1 MALRTD
7 RISVEGAR
15 EMLDQKDIEIIGK
28 LLDAKLDAKLQPMQE
43 DIAQLKEDVAEIRS
57 ATNIMLDWA
66 VSVREHLGQSVPDF
80 RV

>member
-7 RISVEGAR
+7 RIVLEGAR
-15 EMLDQKDIEIIGK
+15 DMLDQKDIEIIGK
-28 LLDAKLDAKLQPMQE
+28 LLDAKLQPMQE

>member
-1 MALRTD
+1 MK
-7 RISVEGAR
+7 GAR

>member
-1 MALRTD
+1 M
-7 RISVEGAR
+7 EGAR
-15 EMLDQKDIEIIGK
+15 KMLDQKDIEIIGK

>member
-15 EMLDQKDIEIIGK
+15 KMLDQKDIEIIGK

>member
-1 MALRTD
+1 MLK
-7 RISVEGAR
+7 GAR
-15 EMLDQKDIEIIGK
+15 DMLDQKDLEIMRQMMREE
-28 LLDAKLDAKLQPMQE
+28 LEPMKE
-43 DIAQLKEDVAEIRS
+43 DIAQLKDDVAEIRS

>member
-1 MALRTD
+1 
-7 RISVEGAR
+7 
-15 EMLDQKDIEIIGK
+15 MLEQKDLEAMRQMIREEM
-28 LLDAKLDAKLQPMQE
+28 QPMKE
-43 DIAQLKEDVAEIRS
+43 DIAQLKENVAEIRS

>member
-1 MALRTD
+1 ML
-7 RISVEGAR
+7 EGAR
-15 EMLDQKDIEIIGK
+15 DMLDQKDIEIIGK
-28 LLDAKLDAKLQPMQE
+28 LLDAKLQPMQE

>member
-7 RISVEGAR
+7 RISVKGAR

>member
-1 MALRTD
+1 MLK
-7 RISVEGAR
+7 GAR
-15 EMLDQKDIEIIGK
+15 DMLDQKDIEIIGK
-28 LLDAKLDAKLQPMQE
+28 LLDTKLDAKLQPMQE

>member
-1 MALRTD
+1 M
-7 RISVEGAR
+7 EGAKD
-15 EMLDQKDIEIIGK
+15 MLDQKDIEIIGK
-28 LLDAKLDAKLQPMQE
+28 LLDAKRDAKLQPMQE

>member
-15 EMLDQKDIEIIGK
+15 KMLDQKDIEIIGK
-28 LLDAKLDAKLQPMQE
+28 LLDAKLQPMQE

>member
-1 MALRTD
+1 M
-7 RISVEGAR
+7 EGAKD
-15 EMLDQKDIEIIGK
+15 MLDQKDIEIIGK

>member
-1 MALRTD
+1 M
-7 RISVEGAR
+7 EGAR
-15 EMLDQKDIEIIGK
+15 DMLDQKDIEIIGK
-28 LLDAKLDAKLQPMQE
+28 LLDAKLDAKLQPVQE

>member
-1 MALRTD
+1 MLK
-7 RISVEGAR
+7 GAR
-15 EMLDQKDIEIIGK
+15 DMLDQKDIEIIGK

>member
-1 MALRTD
+1 
-7 RISVEGAR
+7 
-15 EMLDQKDIEIIGK
+15 MLDQKDIEIIGK

>member
-1 MALRTD
+1 M
-7 RISVEGAR
+7 EGAR

-43 DIAQLKEDVAEIRS
+43 DIAQLKDDVAEIRS

>member
-1 MALRTD
+1 M
-7 RISVEGAR
+7 EGAR

>member
-1 MALRTD
+1 
-7 RISVEGAR
+7 
-15 EMLDQKDIEIIGK
+15 MLDQKDIEIIGK
-28 LLDAKLDAKLQPMQE
+28 LLDTKLDAKLQPMQE

-66 VSVREHLGQSVPDF
+66 VNVREHLGQSVPDF

>member
-7 RISVEGAR
+7 RIVLEGAR
-15 EMLDQKDIEIIGK
+15 DMLDQKDIEIIGK

>member
-1 MALRTD
+1 MK
-7 RISVEGAR
+7 GAR
-15 EMLDQKDIEIIGK
+15 KMLDQKDIEIIGK

-57 ATNIMLDWA
+57 ATNIMLDWV

>member
-1 MALRTD
+1 MK
-7 RISVEGAR
+7 GAK

>member
-1 MALRTD
+1 M
-7 RISVEGAR
+7 EGAK

>member
-1 MALRTD
+1 M
-7 RISVEGAR
+7 EGAR
-15 EMLDQKDIEIIGK
+15 DMLDQKDIEIIGK